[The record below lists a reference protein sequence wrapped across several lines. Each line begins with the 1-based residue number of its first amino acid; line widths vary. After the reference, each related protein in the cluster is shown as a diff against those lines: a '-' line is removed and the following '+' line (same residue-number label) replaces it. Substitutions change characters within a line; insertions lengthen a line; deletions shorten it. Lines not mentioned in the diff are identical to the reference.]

1 MSIMKEN
8 TNRRYK
14 HQANKKA
21 TGKKKKGITGDKFRL
36 LAY

>member
-1 MSIMKEN
+1 MKEN
-8 TNRRYK
+8 TSRRYK

-21 TGKKKKGITGDKFRL
+21 TGKKKGITGDKFRL